1 MKTIDIFYQGEG
13 ITALEHI
20 EIAENEPFGSLRV
33 AIAEKHGLGGN
44 AVLFIE
50 DEADPIGDDVLI
62 VSKAGR
68 AGVKAHLHRCR
79 EVKATVHFKDKSVHH
94 SFAPGTTVARVKHW
108 AAVRKFGMTDEEA
121 SHHHLQ
127 IAGTTV
133 QPDPGTHI
141 GTLVTAG
148 KCAVAFDLVSTPRV
162 NG

>member
-20 EIAENEPFGSLRV
+20 EIAENEAFGVLRV
-33 AIAEKHGLGGN
+33 AIAAKHGLGRD
-44 AVLFIE
+44 ALLFIE
-50 DEADPIGDDVLI
+50 DETNPISDDVPV

-68 AGVKAHLHRCR
+68 AGVKAHVHQCR
-79 EVKATVHFKDKSVHH
+79 EVKVTVHFKEKSVHDT
-94 SFAPGTTVARVKHW
+94 FAPGTTVARVKHW
-108 AAVRKFGMTDEEA
+108 AAVRKFGMTEEEA

-127 IAGTTV
+127 IAGTTD

-141 GTLVTAG
+141 GTLVAST
-148 KCAVAFDLVSTPRV
+148 KCAVAFDLVSTPKV